1 MPGLTKELNDPKVH
15 THCVYKGSSMSSA
28 ISRVFMNG
36 NSQAVRIPQEF
47 RLDSSRVEISR
58 TAEGDLVLHPVQ
70 NDRGAALLDAL
81 DAFSDEFV
89 QVLEAQRSEQQSAQ
103 DREAL

>member
-1 MPGLTKELNDPKVH
+1 
-15 THCVYKGSSMSSA
+15 
-28 ISRVFMNG
+28 MNG

-58 TAEGDLVLHPVQ
+58 KAEGDLVLHPVH

>member
-1 MPGLTKELNDPKVH
+1 
-15 THCVYKGSSMSSA
+15 MSSA

-58 TAEGDLVLHPVQ
+58 NAEGDLVLHPFQ